1 MAYTAQCPTTVCKG
15 CLVCVADSSR
25 VIIQRKPEPVT
36 AALANGVSAA
46 PTVITAADRTVYTVV
61 LKIASGG
68 IVAVALDKYL
78 NSPAPFSRRCVHQPR
93 AQHLPCITSSRSGCF
108 HVRIQTSGL

>member
-68 IVAVALDKYL
+68 IVAVALD
-78 NSPAPFSRRCVHQPR
+78 
-93 AQHLPCITSSRSGCF
+93 I
-108 HVRIQTSGL
+108 